1 MLLENEIIR
10 YVARKNL
17 CIEVI
22 YDAIKIC
29 KDNAILW
36 YLQVNE
42 TFFEII

>member
-1 MLLENEIIR
+1 MLLKKKSPRSAE
-10 YVARKNL
+10 RKNR

-22 YDAIKIC
+22 YDAIIIC

-36 YLQVNE
+36 YLQVSE